1 MVRKRIPAMKVRKES
16 HNSMKL
22 DQKLKDKGENF
33 EVKEPHSE
41 VKEKFRA

>member
-1 MVRKRIPAMKVRKES
+1 MVGKHIPAMTVRKES

-33 EVKEPHSE
+33 EVKEPHSK
-41 VKEKFRA
+41 VKKKFRA